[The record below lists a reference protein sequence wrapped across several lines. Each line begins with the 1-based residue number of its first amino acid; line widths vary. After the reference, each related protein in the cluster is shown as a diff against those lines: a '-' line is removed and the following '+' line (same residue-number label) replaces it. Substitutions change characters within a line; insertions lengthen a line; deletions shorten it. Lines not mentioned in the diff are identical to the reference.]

1 MRLRSLRAR
10 LLAGV
15 AVLVACGLTAGAVV
29 TYAEQR
35 SFLLDRVD
43 QQVQSAVGPLSF
55 QLGLDGRR
63 AAVNGARPRSPG
75 PALRCARARGTRPG
89 SPRCSRPERSARC
102 SAPAAS

>member
-1 MRLRSLRAR
+1 MLRLRSLRAR
-10 LLAGV
+10 LLAGI

-43 QQVQSAVGPLSF
+43 QQVQSSVGPPSF

-63 AAVNGARPRSPG
+63 PPNGVRPRSPRAARAPGQSGPVGG
-75 PALRCARARGTRPG
+75 PAALPPGTFG
-89 SPRCSRPERSARC
+89 ALL
-102 SAPAAS
+102 